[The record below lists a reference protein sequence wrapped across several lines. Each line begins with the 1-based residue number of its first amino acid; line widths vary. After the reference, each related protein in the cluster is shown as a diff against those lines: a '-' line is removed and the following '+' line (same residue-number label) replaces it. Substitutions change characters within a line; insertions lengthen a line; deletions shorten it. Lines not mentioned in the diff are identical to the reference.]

1 MDADKQSS
9 VRQGVSLAEVAQLA
23 GVLYFLAHAPI
34 IATVALVATV
44 VAVWYW
50 RWRRY
55 VARPSSQQP

>member
-34 IATVALVATV
+34 IATVAFVAIV
-44 VAVWYW
+44 VSASCW
-50 RWRRY
+50 RWCRCTPR
-55 VARPSSQQP
+55 